1 MVYRSLLGL
10 FLILFLLSPITSLSQ
25 ASQKI
30 DSLTAILKQ
39 YTKKD
44 TTLVD
49 ILNQTGFEYWTIEAN
64 KSELYGL
71 EALELAKEIQ
81 YKTGEAMA
89 NRVIGVS
96 HWARGNFFDALQYLF
111 AAQELYQKSNNLLG
125 AANSTMN
132 IGLVYADQQ
141 NPEQALKYYITALDF
156 FTTVG
161 HEDRIG
167 TTYTKIG
174 SAYASQK
181 KYDLAYEYFLKAL
194 RIHKQISFLFGIQ
207 EVSNR
212 LGLLYLEQGK
222 INEAE
227 KSINQSLTIA
237 RNRNDHEHIAINL
250 ENLSRIH
257 LIRGEILKAEICLKE
272 AYKTATEYGYKKSL
286 LEILFNL
293 KELSSK
299 KKDYRAALIYFEQY
313 EVLKDSIF
321 SQTKARQIAALE
333 KEREVKDREQQLNMR
348 KREIQILRQEA
359 KINQLVLIF
368 LIIVVVLLGLFGY
381 IVYQYQRIKIKKNHE
396 LLQSSKRLFE
406 SKEKLAQVEL
416 ENIKLK
422 EKDLKHEL
430 ELRNK
435 ELTSYAVN
443 FIQKNEL
450 FEELEQ
456 KLQNLKNTVSNP
468 DIAKELNVLLQQVN
482 KKLSI
487 DRDWEDF
494 KLTFENVHQN
504 FFTDLL
510 RLYPDLSPAELKL
523 CALIRLNMGTKE
535 IASLLG
541 ISADSTKTA
550 RYRLRKKLNLNADQ
564 SLTDFIIAFS

>member
-1 MVYRSLLGL
+1 MVYRSLLGF
-10 FLILFLLSPITSLSQ
+10 FLIFLLLSPIALLSQ

-30 DSLTAILKQ
+30 DSLTTILKQ

-71 EALELAKEIQ
+71 EALELAREIR
-81 YKTGEAMA
+81 YKNGEAMA

-111 AAQELYQKSNNLLG
+111 AAQELYQKSNDLLG

-141 NPEQALKYYITALDF
+141 NPEQALKYYMSALSF

-194 RIHKQISFLFGIQ
+194 GIHKQINFLFGIQ

-222 INEAE
+222 INDAE

-237 RNRNDHEHIAINL
+237 RNRNDHEHIA
-250 ENLSRIH
+250 
-257 LIRGEILKAEICLKE
+257 
-272 AYKTATEYGYKKSL
+272 L

-293 KELSSK
+293 KELASK
-299 KKDYRAALIYFEQY
+299 KRDYRSALIYFEQF
-313 EVLKDSIF
+313 ELLKDSIF
-321 SQTKARQIAALE
+321 SQTKGHQIAALE
-333 KEREVKDREQQLNMR
+333 KEREVRDREQQLNMR

-396 LLQSSKRLFE
+396 LLQSSQRLFE

-456 KLQNLKNTVSNP
+456 KLQNLKSTVTNP
-468 DIAKELNVLLQQVN
+468 DIARELNVLLQQVN

-504 FFTDLL
+504 FFSNLL
-510 RLYPDLSPAELKL
+510 KLYPDLSPAELKL